1 MRKYLYYSYLAFQNL
16 IEYRI
21 NIFWKFSGLIVRTLI
36 LYFFWV
42 AVLGAGFGKESYNA
56 TSLAAYY
63 IAITFVGNF
72 SGFDYHN
79 VADDI
84 RNGNLATVLVK
95 PINYFLIL
103 FFGSLPDRIL
113 TTIIYLMLFLA
124 LFGHSLG
131 NFDLW
136 YLPIVVIVLSV
147 SVLMNFFMAVAIGT
161 LSFWFRRVHGFN
173 ALFWN
178 IGGLFSGQFIPI
190 DLLPSKLLTIANYLP
205 FKYMV
210 FFPAQIILRKPIMD
224 IPQNILIQLVW
235 ITLFFLAMVIIWK
248 KGISKFE
255 ATGQ

>member
-1 MRKYLYYSYLAFQNL
+1 
-16 IEYRI
+16 
-21 NIFWKFSGLIVRTLI
+21 
-36 LYFFWV
+36 
-42 AVLGAGFGKESYNA
+42 
-56 TSLAAYY
+56 
-63 IAITFVGNF
+63 
-72 SGFDYHN
+72 
-79 VADDI
+79 
-84 RNGNLATVLVK
+84 
-95 PINYFLIL
+95 
-103 FFGSLPDRIL
+103 
-113 TTIIYLMLFLA
+113 MLFLA